1 MHFTIHGNM
10 DISLKDFAR
19 KRKGLQR
26 GGPVQ
31 RFIDNE
37 VMKQMSPMMPRASG
51 TMIQSMITSTV
62 VGSGMVNVNAPYARF
77 MYYGK
82 VMVYEPTGSTYA
94 PLNGKKIV
102 TSTDLKYQGAPTRG
116 AFYFERMKKAK
127 REQIL
132 KGAQEI
138 ANRL

>member
-10 DISLKDFAR
+10 NISLKDFAR

-31 RFIDNE
+31 KFIDNE

-51 TMIQSMITSTV
+51 ITNTV
-62 VGSGMVNVNAPYARF
+62 IGSGYVNVNVPYARF
-77 MYYGK
+77 TYYGK
-82 VMVYEPTGSTYA
+82 VMIYEPTGSTYA
-94 PLNGKKIV
+94 PKDGKKIV
-102 TSTDLKYQGAPTRG
+102 TQTDLKYQEAPTRG

-127 REQIL
+127 RAQIL

-138 ANRL
+138 ANKL